1 MVNKYITSNASI
13 HMGNRLNS
21 NKISGHSTIACSRY
35 RILVELRRRAYSY
48 KLELDYRSITNL
60 DAMILC
66 RILSQDEV
74 ENMAN
79 DMVSFLFKQILKG
92 PNYNQVS
99 KIFEWAY
106 NENC

>member
-1 MVNKYITSNASI
+1 
-13 HMGNRLNS
+13 
-21 NKISGHSTIACSRY
+21 
-35 RILVELRRRAYSY
+35 
-48 KLELDYRSITNL
+48 
-60 DAMILC
+60 MILC